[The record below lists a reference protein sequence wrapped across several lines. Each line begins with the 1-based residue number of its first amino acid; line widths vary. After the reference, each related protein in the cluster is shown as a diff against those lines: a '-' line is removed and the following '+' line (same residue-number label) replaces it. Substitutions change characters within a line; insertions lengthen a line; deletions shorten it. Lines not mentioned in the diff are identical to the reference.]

1 MNEHVRS
8 SANAAQHELIIP
20 HPAKITA
27 KFPLQLKGTSVPC
40 WESWNHPRAA
50 LFDNL
55 ESYARFFPAE
65 QLAIV
70 YSGGNVTFG
79 SQGYQLLDLLE
90 LIGDL
95 DSMAGCEGFEELIAG
110 FRNAPQFRSTI
121 YEAKMAKWCLSRAM
135 TRSLRFG
142 PVVPTNRGPKKPAFL
157 WETSFGSPYVEC
169 KQASAHENSIQKRLH
184 RLFAVATA
192 EYANHPLD
200 DATLRLDL
208 SVGSRIANGVEG
220 RVRTAVGKLC
230 RAGVSD
236 QVVEV
241 GEIRGVVNSR
251 LVLFP
256 PEAETVRVFQITV
269 GTVPTKLDAENAH
282 ITMGLGMGRFRE
294 QLVARLVREARQ
306 QLPDDGIGVVF
317 IDLGATQAV
326 ADKLKS
332 LMGSSAYQRTPW
344 ICLSVGQVPV
354 QAMWQNGQPLDGRL
368 WQ

>member
-1 MNEHVRS
+1 MTEDNVHPDHLNTTRKLDLS
-8 SANAAQHELIIP
+8 RTADRAALITDNA
-20 HPAKITA
+20 
-27 KFPLQLKGTSVPC
+27 
-40 WESWNHPRAA
+40 NHPRAA

-55 ESYARFFPAE
+55 ESYARYFPAE
-65 QLAIV
+65 QLAII
-70 YSGGNVTFG
+70 SGGNVRFG
-79 SQGYQLLDLLE
+79 RQGYQLLDLLE

-95 DSMAGCEGFEELIAG
+95 DSMAGYDGFEQLIAG

-121 YEAKMAKWCLSRAM
+121 YEAKMAKWCLSRAV

-142 PVVPTNRGPKKPAFL
+142 QVVPTNRGPKKPDFL
-157 WETSFGSPYVEC
+157 WETSLGSPYVEC
-169 KQASAHENSIQKRLH
+169 KHASVYENSIQKRLR

-192 EYANHPLD
+192 EYAEHPLE

-208 SVGSRIANGVEG
+208 SVGSRIANGVDG
-220 RVRTAVGKLC
+220 RVRTAVGQLC

-241 GEIRGVVNSR
+241 GEISGVVRSR
-251 LVLFP
+251 AAPFP
-256 PEAETVRVFQITV
+256 PGVETVRVYQITV
-269 GTVPTKLDAENAH
+269 GTVPTKIDAENAH
-282 ITMGLGMGRFRE
+282 ITMDLGMGRFRE

-306 QLPDDGIGVVF
+306 QLPDDGVGVVF

-326 ADKLKS
+326 AEKLKS

-344 ICLSVGQVPV
+344 ICVSVGQVPV